1 MIDKQGIILKNDDM
15 LVRPVQVS
23 DITDEYIDGLNDPD
37 VNRYLVAVRQQHQTR
52 ESVTQY
58 VKADW
63 DNPLSI
69 LFGIFTRNDDG
80 PLVGTVR
87 VHNID
92 LFHFLASAGVCL
104 FAKRAW
110 KRGYAHRALRMVKD
124 WLFADGELHYLEA
137 GVYAENVDSLNCF
150 LRAGF
155 AERYRVS
162 GKFRHID
169 SFADVIFLAAINDV
183 FDLNPLKVES
193 RHRPLMR
200 K

>member
-1 MIDKQGIILKNDDM
+1 MIDKKGIILQNDDM
-15 LVRPVQVS
+15 LVRPLRVA
-23 DITDEYIDGLNDPD
+23 DITDEYVEGLNDPD
-37 VNRYLVAVRQQHQTR
+37 VNRYLVAVRQQRQTR
-52 ESVTQY
+52 ESVANY
-58 VKADW
+58 VEADW

-69 LFGIFTRNDDG
+69 LFGIFIWNDDA

-92 LFHFLASAGVCL
+92 VFHFLASAGVCL

-110 KRGYAHRALRMVKD
+110 KKGFAHRALRMVKD
-124 WLFADGELHYLEA
+124 HLFAEAGLHYLEA

-169 SFADVIFLAAINDV
+169 SFADVILLAAINDV
-183 FDLNPLKVES
+183 FDLNLLKVES